1 MLRIAVCDNDSLF
14 IKQFKKLLIFEFE
27 RYKAEVKIECFM
39 RGKILLESIEKRGKL
54 YDIIFLDID
63 MPEINGFKVAK
74 RLREIKNSSLLIFV
88 TFMDNEATEGYKY
101 NAFRYILKGRIDSEI
116 REAVKRIVSRI
127 HNVVHE
133 NEIIEF
139 KYLNYDMYDTVRVRK
154 DDIIY
159 FFIDKTRRV
168 SLKTMTGTYN
178 LLVRT
183 LTYYQKKINC
193 NFFDIYLRSYLLNM
207 NHIEDIKEKYF
218 ILKNGEKFLIG
229 NTNETIYASKE
240 KYMHFLMKVRCFID

>member
-1 MLRIAVCDNDSLF
+1 MLKIAVCDNDLLF
-14 IKQFKKLLIFEFE
+14 IKQFKKLLLFEFNL
-27 RYKAEVKIECFM
+27 YKTEVKIECFM
-39 RGKILLESIEKRGKL
+39 RGKILLESVEKREML

-74 RLREIKNSSLLIFV
+74 RLREIKNNSLLIFV
-88 TFMDNEATEGYKY
+88 TCMDNEATEGYKY
-101 NAFRYILKGRIDSEI
+101 NAFRYILKSRIDSDI
-116 REAVKRIVSRI
+116 REAVKKIVYRLR
-127 HNVVHE
+127 NVVHE
-133 NEIIEF
+133 NEIIEL
-139 KYLNYDMYDTVRVRK
+139 KYLNYDMYDTVKVRK

-183 LTYYQKKINC
+183 LTYYQNKMNC

-207 NHIEDIKEKYF
+207 NHIEDIKGKYF
-218 ILKNGEKFLIG
+218 ILKNGEKFLMG
-229 NTNETIYASKE
+229 NTNETVFASRK